1 MNGFGKLGGCTE
13 RDAIIVD
20 FYLYLAAALVHHPP
34 AHPASSQPLPLGHPR
49 RSTKW
54 LK

>member
-1 MNGFGKLGGCTE
+1 MNGYGKLGSCTE

-20 FYLYLAAALVHHPP
+20 FYRYLAAALFHHPP
-34 AHPASSQPLPLGHPR
+34 AHPASPQPLPLGHPR